1 MQSDLGTATDR
12 DWERFHKFHLFY
24 IQQRGMD
31 AIILWC
37 SMGLS
42 LGGRIVTGSCIE
54 SQAISVSLTGH

>member
-12 DWERFHKFHLFY
+12 DWGRFHLFY

-42 LGGRIVTGSCIE
+42 LGGQIVTGSCIE
-54 SQAISVSLTGH
+54 SQAISVSPTGH